1 MKTNTNTIS
10 RQRQNQNKDTHHT
23 LDYLQNEQGLVCA
36 QCRGWSIKLP
46 LHKTFLQ
53 CAHVAAHCARTLQGL
68 PLHKTFLRAKHTRL
82 QRQQAGGGRSA
93 QSFLRDFWQHK
104 CTIQFLCSTSA
115 QAIEASS
122 WKSSCMRKQRSN
134 SSSTVFKN

>member
-1 MKTNTNTIS
+1 MS
-10 RQRQNQNKDTHHT
+10 RGWCVVCTM
-23 LDYLQNEQGLVCA
+23 QGLEHKASPA
-36 QCRGWSIKLP
+36 QNFSP
-46 LHKTFLQ
+46 V

-122 WKSSCMRKQRSN
+122 WKSSCMRKQSSN
-134 SSSTVFKN
+134 SSSTVFENDGWKKKKHPFSCLSSFS

>member
-1 MKTNTNTIS
+1 MCTM
-10 RQRQNQNKDTHHT
+10 
-23 LDYLQNEQGLVCA
+23 QGLEHKASPA
-36 QCRGWSIKLP
+36 QNFSP
-46 LHKTFLQ
+46 V

-104 CTIQFLCSTSA
+104 CTIQFLCSISA

-122 WKSSCMRKQRSN
+122 WKSSCMRKQSSN
-134 SSSTVFKN
+134 SSSTVFENEGWKKKETPFKLFQLILLMLMLLIS